1 MALERLDKLLASTG
15 HWSRREVKDLVRQG
29 RVLADGRPAARPEDK
44 FDPERVRLSVDGREV
59 DCAPFV
65 YLMLHKP
72 AGLLSATEDRN
83 QKTVLDL
90 LPEHL
95 RRRGLFPVGRLDKDT
110 EGLLLL
116 TDDGPLGHDL
126 LAPNKHVDKVYYAQ
140 VDGTVDAADAEALA
154 RGMVLGD
161 GLACLPAGL
170 EPGVSGPLGICISWQ
185 RKFPFD
191 RTLLLVPPVLR
202 LGIGCRRGTTA
213 GAIAALV
220 DQLFAEKN
228 IHPAAVG
235 AVATIDLKKDETGLL
250 DFCRDR
256 GWPLSC
262 YSAEELAAVEGDFT
276 PSDFVRSVTGVDNVC
291 ERAALLGA
299 ERLLVKKTAR
309 DGVTA
314 ALALNA
320 WEVRFG

>member
-1 MALERLDKLLASTG
+1 MPLERLDKILASTG
-15 HWSRREVKDLVRQG
+15 RWSRREVKDLVRQG

-116 TDDGPLGHDL
+116 TNDGPLAHRL
-126 LAPNKHVDKVYYAQ
+126 LAPRHHVDKTYFVR
-140 VDGTVDAADAEALA
+140 VDGELDGADAAAFAA
-154 RGMVLGD
+154 GMMLED

-170 EPGVSGPLGICISWQ
+170 EVLEQPDTALVTLHEGKYHQIKRMLAARGKPVVYLKRLTMGPLML
-185 RKFPFD
+185 D
-191 RTLLLVPPVLR
+191 PVLE
-202 LGIGCRRGTTA
+202 RG
-213 GAIAALV
+213 
-220 DQLFAEKN
+220 EW
-228 IHPAAVG
+228 
-235 AVATIDLKKDETGLL
+235 
-250 DFCRDR
+250 R
-256 GWPLSC
+256 PL
-262 YSAEELAAVEGDFT
+262 SAEEV
-276 PSDFVRSVTGVDNVC
+276 
-291 ERAALLGA
+291 AALRQA
-299 ERLLVKKTAR
+299 
-309 DGVTA
+309 
-314 ALALNA
+314 
-320 WEVRFG
+320 